1 MKRIL
6 VPVDFSKQAKVAAK
20 VAARLAK
27 LTNSDIYLLHMLE
40 LPSGVIDSG
49 NFGSSSINA
58 PTSMLFVQR
67 AHEKFVRFKKQHFF
81 AGINIIEIVQFNKAF
96 EGILEESAKQNI
108 DLIVM
113 GSKGVTGIEEILIGS
128 NTEKVVR
135 RAEMPVLVVK
145 EAPDDFKIDDIVF
158 ACNFKLENRATFQKV
173 IDFATFFDAN
183 LHLLKINTIHN
194 FETTK
199 KSSEMIR
206 AFVNEFDIGNHTL
219 NIYNDITVEKG
230 ILNFA
235 NDIGADLIAINTHG
249 RRGLA
254 HLFNGS
260 IGEDIANK
268 ALKPVITFKLVT

>member
-6 VPVDFSKQAKVAAK
+6 VPVDFSEQAKVAAK
-20 VAARLAK
+20 VAAQIAK
-27 LTNSDIYLLHMLE
+27 LTNADIYLLHMLE
-40 LPSGVIDSG
+40 LPTSVTIDSG
-49 NFGSSSINA
+49 NYASSSNA
-58 PTSMLFVQR
+58 PTSLLFVER
-67 AHEKFVRFKKQHFF
+67 AHEKFIRFKKQHFL

-96 EGILEESAKQNI
+96 EGILEETKKQDI

-113 GSKGVTGIEEILIGS
+113 GSKGVSGIEEILIGS

-135 RAEMPVLVVK
+135 RSEVPVLVVK

-158 ACNFKLENRATFQKV
+158 ASNFKFENRKTFQKI
-173 IDFATFFDAN
+173 IDFAAFFDAN
-183 LHLLKINTIHN
+183 LHLLKVNTIYN

-199 KSSEMIR
+199 KSNEMIS
-206 AFVNEFDIGNHTL
+206 AFVNDFDIGNHTI
-219 NIYNDITVEKG
+219 NIYNDITVESG

-235 NDIGADLIAINTHG
+235 NDIGADLIALNTHG

-254 HLFNGS
+254 HFFNGS

-268 ALKPVITFKLVT
+268 ALKLVITFKLI